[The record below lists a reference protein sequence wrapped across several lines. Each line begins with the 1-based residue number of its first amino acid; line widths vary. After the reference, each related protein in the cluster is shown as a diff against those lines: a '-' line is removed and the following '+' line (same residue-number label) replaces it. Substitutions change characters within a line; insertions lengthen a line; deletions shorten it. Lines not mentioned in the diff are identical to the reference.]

1 MEKEVIEEQEQKL
14 LVKKNIWQ
22 RVLSIVLIVICV
34 ALVIGVTLC
43 SFLPKS
49 FNPGLNEPSYIRLF
63 SSSNSNINNVTYN
76 SDSDEYKQIMELY
89 NKSFETTIFGAMFQG
104 KAFKGITFKEGHQS
118 LSSLTGTYIE
128 FNYDEVQT
136 IKINGKTLEEAGIES
151 QFSNHQYRSVV
162 IEVLDSESLS
172 QINVYFRYNDTGYST
187 YSYLR
192 FETYAKQ
199 AALYDYLENL

>member
-1 MEKEVIEEQEQKL
+1 MEKEVIEEQKPTE
-14 LVKKNIWQ
+14 KKVIWK
-22 RVLSIVLIVICV
+22 RILSI
-34 ALVIGVTLC
+34 ALVAICAALVVGVTLC

-49 FNPGLNEPSYIRLF
+49 FNPGLEKPSYIRLF
-63 SSSNSNINNVTYN
+63 SSINSSINDTTYT
-76 SDSDEYKQIMELY
+76 SDSDEYKEIMELY
-89 NKSFETTIFGAMFQG
+89 NQSFETTVFGAMFQG
-104 KAFKGITFKEGHQS
+104 KALEGITFKEGYQS
-118 LSSLTGTYIE
+118 LSSLSGTYIE

-162 IEVLDSESLS
+162 IEVINSESLS
-172 QINVYFRYNDTGYST
+172 KLNVYFRYNDTGYST

-199 AALYDYLENL
+199 FALYDYLQKL